1 MKKPLW
7 PVSLGLLGV
16 SLVWQIYNA
25 YVPLFLQA
33 GRSDFKEGAGL
44 KGFGLGSTT
53 AGFVMTLDNLAALLI
68 LPVVGA
74 WSDRLGKRKA
84 FIVVGAPLAALGMW
98 LVPQGV
104 QNLPLFM
111 LGLALVILAM
121 DVFRTP
127 LTALLADLTSKE
139 ERSKGNGILMLGYGV
154 GSVIAFTLGA
164 SLWKNSPSAP
174 FTLAAVGMLAAGLL
188 VALLVREPKK
198 SEVTTSETMPPL
210 KETLRNLSG
219 TTRFILLASF
229 FWTLGVSALEV
240 FFTSFAVKAFSLD
253 GGKAMMLMGFF
264 GIAGI
269 LGAVPSGLLGT
280 KLGRKTAV
288 QLGLGLLVVLLPIVS
303 TVTSLT
309 LLRVMLVCMG
319 LSWSLVQVNALP
331 LALEEAPETRAGA
344 FTGMFLTAGQLASVI
359 GPVLSGWVI
368 GRFGTEYRALFVYAP
383 FMMAC
388 AWLLLSR
395 LPQVRTTNAALV
407 GEAV

>member
-1 MKKPLW
+1 MKKSLW

-25 YVPLFLQA
+25 YVPLYLQA

-44 KGFGLGSTT
+44 KGFGLEAAP
-53 AGFVMTLDNLAALLI
+53 AGFVMALDNLAALLI
-68 LPVVGA
+68 LPVVGI

-84 FIVVGAPLAALGMW
+84 FIALGAPLAALGML
-98 LVPQGV
+98 LVPRGV
-104 QNLPLFM
+104 ESLPLFM

-127 LTALLADLTSKE
+127 LTALLADLTTKE
-139 ERSKGNGILMLGYGV
+139 ERSKGNGVLMLGYGV

-164 SLWKNSPSAP
+164 SLWKTSPAAP
-174 FTLAAVGMLAAGLL
+174 FTLAAGGMLLAGLL
-188 VALLVREPKK
+188 VALLVREPTR
-198 SEVTTSETMPPL
+198 EERTSQEPAPPL
-210 KETLRNLSG
+210 TETLRTLRG
-219 TTRFILLASF
+219 ATRFVLLASF

-269 LGAVPSGLLGT
+269 LGAVPSGIIGT
-280 KLGRKTAV
+280 KLGRKIAV
-288 QLGLGLLVVLLPIVS
+288 RLGLGLLVILLPIVS
-303 TVTSLT
+303 TVTT
-309 LLRVMLVCMG
+309 LPVLRIMLVCMG

-331 LALEEAPETRAGA
+331 LALEDAPEARAGA
-344 FTGMFLTAGQLASVI
+344 FTGLFLTAGQLASVI

-395 LPQVRTTNAALV
+395 LPQSRTVTPALASEAA
-407 GEAV
+407 